1 MKCRICANECPPGA
15 KVCRDCAAARKRAF
29 AATVT
34 QPLLAA
40 AGAPSFGQPRFAPR
54 PAQPRPAPRVARPPS
69 VRSGGAIA
77 TSAAD
82 RTAASGGLSLKWL
95 LLGVAIATTI
105 VFVVIKILASG
116 SGHAPDAVNAV
127 DDAAGGAASSI
138 VAREPIPA
146 IASPRDSPQ
155 NLPAT
160 GADGVPP
167 EAATDVRVA
176 PMNTAPKAGAR
187 KAARKAEAA
196 KSAPAESAPTYKAEP
211 VTSAP
216 RSVPPRVAE
225 APRDPWQAMNEDLS
239 RCARE
244 GFLGRVACEQRLR
257 VQYCPNHW
265 GLVPQCAIGRT
276 TDHGQ

>member
-54 PAQPRPAPRVARPPS
+54 PAQPRPAPKMAPPPS
-69 VRSGGAIA
+69 VRSGGVIA

-138 VAREPIPA
+138 VAREATPA
-146 IASPRDSPQ
+146 IASPRNSPQ

-160 GADGVPP
+160 GTDVVPP
-167 EAATDVRVA
+167 GAGTDVRVA
-176 PMNTAPKAGAR
+176 PMKTAPKAGGR
-187 KAARKAEAA
+187 KAAGKGEAA
-196 KSAPAESAPTYKAEP
+196 KSAPAEAPPASKPEP
-211 VTSAP
+211 VASAP
-216 RSVPPRVAE
+216 RSAPPRVAE
-225 APRDPWQAMNEDLS
+225 VPRDPWQAMNEGLS

-244 GFLGRVACEQRLR
+244 GFLDRVACEQR
-257 VQYCPNHW
+257 
-265 GLVPQCAIGRT
+265 
-276 TDHGQ
+276 

>member
-15 KVCRDCAAARKRAF
+15 KICRDCAAARKRAF

-116 SGHAPDAVNAV
+116 SGPAPDAVNAV

-138 VAREPIPA
+138 VAREAIPA

-176 PMNTAPKAGAR
+176 PMKTAPKAGGR
-187 KAARKAEAA
+187 KAAGKGEAA
-196 KSAPAESAPTYKAEP
+196 KSAPAESPPASKAEP
-211 VTSAP
+211 LASAP
-216 RSVPPRVAE
+216 RSTPPRVAE
-225 APRDPWQAMNEDLS
+225 VPRDPWQAMNEGMS
-239 RCARE
+239 RCARV
-244 GFLGRVACEQRLR
+244 GFLDRVACEQRLR

-265 GLVPQCAIGRT
+265 GLVPQCAIGRS